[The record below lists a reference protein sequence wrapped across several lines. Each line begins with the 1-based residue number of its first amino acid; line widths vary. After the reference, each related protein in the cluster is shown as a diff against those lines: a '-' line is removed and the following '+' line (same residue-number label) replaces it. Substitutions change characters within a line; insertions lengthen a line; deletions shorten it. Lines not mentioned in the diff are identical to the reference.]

1 MTTPREV
8 VVRPGVRAPE
18 FLGSLPQDVR
28 LAPALLGEDENS
40 HAKRER
46 LSHCKRATYRVP
58 RQ

>member
-1 MTTPREV
+1 
-8 VVRPGVRAPE
+8 VRAPE